1 MSSNAI
7 LRKAKYALRFIPI
20 KRIFRFTIFFILN
33 VCKFE
38 KYKNTYEQL
47 NWIKLHDRNL
57 VYTWIVDKYEAKE
70 YGSAQIGDE
79 YMIPTLG
86 VWNHFNEIDF
96 E

>member
-38 KYKNTYEQL
+38 KYKNTYE
-47 NWIKLHDRNL
+47 
-57 VYTWIVDKYEAKE
+57 
-70 YGSAQIGDE
+70 
-79 YMIPTLG
+79 
-86 VWNHFNEIDF
+86 
-96 E
+96 